1 MARVDDYA
9 FGRIVVD
16 GREEH
21 TDVILL
27 PARTV
32 FHWWRRHGHELVIED
47 LDEVLPELP
56 ERLVIGTGMDGRM
69 HPDPLALEQ
78 LAARGVAVEV
88 LRTPQAVRRYREL
101 DPERTAAALHLTC

>member
-27 PARTV
+27 PSRTIS
-32 FHWWRRHGHELVIED
+32 HWWRRQGHELVIED
-47 LDEVLPELP
+47 LAEVLSDLP
-56 ERLVIGTGMDGRM
+56 ERLVIGTGMEGRM
-69 HPDPLALEQ
+69 HADPDLLER

-88 LRTPQAVRRYREL
+88 LPTPQAVRRYREL
-101 DPERTAAALHLTC
+101 DPHHTAAALHLTC